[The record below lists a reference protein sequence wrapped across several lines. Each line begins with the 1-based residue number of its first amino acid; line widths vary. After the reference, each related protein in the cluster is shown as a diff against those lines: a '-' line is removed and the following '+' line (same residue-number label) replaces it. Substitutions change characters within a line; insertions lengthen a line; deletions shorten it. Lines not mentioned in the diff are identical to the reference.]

1 LALKSH
7 SPQSTKYKQT
17 GRKYI
22 HLYQAWW
29 FTSIIPALALGRPKQ
44 EDQKFKASLGNLARP
59 VSKKKKKTERSGKGV
74 GGCVAQAV
82 EHLRSKP

>member
-59 VSKKKKKTERSGKGV
+59 VSKKKKKNREVRERGWR
-74 GGCVAQAV
+74 
-82 EHLRSKP
+82 LRGSSSRTPA